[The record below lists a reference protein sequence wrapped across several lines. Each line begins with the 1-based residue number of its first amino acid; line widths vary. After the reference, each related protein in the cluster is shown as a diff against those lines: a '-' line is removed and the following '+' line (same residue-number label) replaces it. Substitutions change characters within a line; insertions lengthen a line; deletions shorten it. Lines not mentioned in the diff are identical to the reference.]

1 MLQNLHLCFSVNKG
15 YYFFGYTGSSAIE
28 QVDIIYECIRDVLFL
43 VRTVSV
49 VRDRDSRDILL
60 ERETIELCKQP
71 SRHGTEVKAQS
82 T

>member
-1 MLQNLHLCFSVNKG
+1 M
-15 YYFFGYTGSSAIE
+15 
-28 QVDIIYECIRDVLFL
+28 

-71 SRHGTEVKAQS
+71 SSHGTEVKAQS

>member
-1 MLQNLHLCFSVNKG
+1 MWPYHQLPITPGVLYQL
-15 YYFFGYTGSSAIE
+15 
-28 QVDIIYECIRDVLFL
+28 DIIIYKCIRDVLFMF
-43 VRTVSV
+43 RTVSV

>member
-1 MLQNLHLCFSVNKG
+1 MS
-15 YYFFGYTGSSAIE
+15 
-28 QVDIIYECIRDVLFL
+28 ECIRDVLF
-43 VRTVSV
+43 VFRT

-71 SRHGTEVKAQS
+71 SSHGTEVKAQS